1 MEAEIF
7 KNCSGFTDVEI
18 TEVANLRCGL
28 ASFSC
33 IVLYEVFGLLVILA
47 VPNKSNTVERPKVC
61 DKVEKRLLV
70 GLIAVSALYELF
82 LALGVVNYF
91 NPGTTTAE
99 VFCIVDGFLNQYLG
113 SVQLL
118 FTLGIIF
125 IIFFK
130 AICKSD
136 NTQEEVQGCCEVL
149 RKCCRRKCCCGG
161 CCCGVKIG
169 EVVFVPVVFIVCLIN
184 LIPFIKDYYGP
195 AGPWCWIRS
204 IEEKCTENTAGLV
217 EQTVLWTVPFGLVAL
232 VILALFIALCWL
244 CYASCKLGISKG
256 MDSLPSLAI
265 SLIFLFFTVV
275 MYTLEVAMRSYS
287 FYHND
292 LVTWK
297 AYAVSAPLGQLAIPL
312 ALLVA
317 IYLPLS
323 CEHSKCCK
331 RKSQSQIQEGEGEVT
346 YPLSSFEYVPSET
359 NWEPLHSNTA
369 SEATPLVEN

>member
-7 KNCSGFTDVEI
+7 KNCSGFTDEEI

-33 IVLYEVFGLLVILA
+33 TVLCVVFGLLVILA
-47 VPNKSNTVERPKVC
+47 ALNKSNKVGRPKVC
-61 DKVEKRLLV
+61 DNVEKRLLV
-70 GLIAVSALYELF
+70 WLIAVSALYELF

-91 NPGTTTAE
+91 NPGTTAE
-99 VFCIVDGFLNQYLG
+99 AFCEADGFLNQYLG

-130 AICKSD
+130 TIRKS
-136 NTQEEVQGCCEVL
+136 NTEEEEEGCCGAL
-149 RKCCRRKCCCGG
+149 RKCCYGECCCGG

-169 EVVFVPVVFIVCLIN
+169 EFVFWCMVFIFPAVFDW
-184 LIPFIKDYYGP
+184 IPLIKDSYGP
-195 AGPWCWIRS
+195 AGPWCWIRN
-204 IEEKCTENTAGLV
+204 IEEDCTENTAGLD
-217 EQTVLWTVPFGLVAL
+217 EQIVLWTVPFGLVAL
-232 VILALFIALCWL
+232 VILVLFIALCWL
-244 CYASCKLGISKG
+244 CYASCKFRRIV
-256 MDSLPSLAI
+256 DSLPSLAT
-265 SLIFLFFTVV
+265 SLIFLFFTVA

-297 AYAVSAPLGQLAIPL
+297 AYAMSAPLGQLAISL

-331 RKSQSQIQEGEGEVT
+331 RKTQSQIQEELEAT
-346 YPLSSFEYVPSET
+346 NPPSSFKSKPSET
-359 NWEPLHSNTA
+359 TFESPHSDTA
-369 SEATPLVEN
+369 TEETPLV